1 VDGLRAAV
9 SAAIDYGLAGIDSSE
24 RNPPPVPP
32 VLLVQA
38 RVAARSGVELDTVL
52 RRYLAGYALIGNFMV
67 EEAEEGAQGP
77 TLRRLFRL
85 QAGLFDRLLAAVS
98 EEHRRGGERRLDS
111 GEARRFEVVQRLL
124 NGELADTGELAY
136 DFGGLNMG
144 LVAQGGEVEDALR
157 AVAAA
162 LDCRLLLIRP
172 DEQVA
177 WVWLGRQDEH
187 DGANLQSQIQST
199 LSPETRLAIGEP
211 GRGIAGWRLTHRQA
225 LAALPIATRGSEQV
239 VRYADVA
246 LLASSLRDE
255 LLATSLRNIYLEPL
269 ESGIGNGDSVLK
281 TLKAF
286 LASGRSVTSAAA
298 VLGINRDTVT
308 SRLRTAEEAI
318 GRPLD
323 SWAAELEAVFALEK
337 LGSPGA

>member
-1 VDGLRAAV
+1 
-9 SAAIDYGLAGIDSSE
+9 
-24 RNPPPVPP
+24 
-32 VLLVQA
+32 
-38 RVAARSGVELDTVL
+38 L
-52 RRYLAGYALIGNFMV
+52 RRYFAGYALIGNFMV
-67 EEAEEGAQGP
+67 EEAEERAPGP
-77 TLRRLFRL
+77 TLRRIFRL

-98 EEHRRGGERRLDS
+98 EEYRRDGEHRLDT
-111 GEARRFEVVQRLL
+111 GEARRLDVVRRLL

-136 DFGGLNMG
+136 DFEGVSVG
-144 LVAQGGEVEDALR
+144 LVAQGGRVEDALR
-157 AVAAA
+157 AAAA
-162 LDCRLLLIRP
+162 TLDCRLLLIRP

-177 WVWLGRQDEH
+177 WVWLGGQRENARADLEC
-187 DGANLQSQIQST
+187 QIRPT
-199 LSPETRLAIGEP
+199 LSPDTRLAFGEP
-211 GRGIAGWRLTHRQA
+211 GRGIGGWRLTHRQA

-246 LLASSLRDE
+246 LLASSLQDE

-269 ESGIGNGDSVLK
+269 ESGIGNGGAVLK

-308 SRLRTAEEAI
+308 SRLRAAEETI

-323 SWAAELEAVFALEK
+323 TWAAELEAVLALEE
-337 LGSPGA
+337 LESARA